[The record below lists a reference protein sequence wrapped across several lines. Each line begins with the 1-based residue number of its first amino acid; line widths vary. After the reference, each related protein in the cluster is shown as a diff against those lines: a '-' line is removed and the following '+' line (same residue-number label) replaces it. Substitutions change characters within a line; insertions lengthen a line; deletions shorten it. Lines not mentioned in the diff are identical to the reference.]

1 MHKNQKKNVKSLKNK
16 IFYRDLIFLFFSCSV
31 YFVEV
36 NLNTTTK
43 CSINRKILFIANCL
57 VKI

>member
-36 NLNTTTK
+36 NLIVNGQLIEK
-43 CSINRKILFIANCL
+43 FYL
-57 VKI
+57 